1 MRTGAE
7 FLEGIKKRNYN
18 IYHLGK
24 KIENPTEYPMLK
36 WPLKVVARIHDLALD
51 PKHSDLLTATSP
63 ITGDKVNRFLHV
75 FGSIDDLLIRQKKMR
90 FLITHL
96 GSCCLMCPGLGGVNA
111 LYSTTYDMDKELGT
125 NYHQRFM
132 DYIKY
137 VQEND
142 LFLAGAMM
150 DVKGNRSQN
159 AFEQADPDM
168 YLHIVEERDD
178 GIVVRGA
185 KAHQTGPMI
194 ADEVVIMPCDIMRDP
209 KARDYA
215 VSFAIPADTKGL
227 TYIMQQN
234 LADAL
239 TDSAE
244 GTDGMDLGNVRY
256 GCQFG
261 ATALMVFD
269 DVFVPKE
276 RIFMQGEYKY
286 TSHLITRMGTLA
298 RMWQTGCRPG
308 IFDLITGATKLIA
321 EYNGVAKAP
330 HVIDKLTE
338 MSFLTETVWGLA
350 LACASFGKPVS
361 NGAYLPDPLLT
372 NVAKLQSTRNY
383 YELVKIAIDLCGG
396 LIVSVPSEKDC
407 KNPET
412 GKWIDKY
419 FRGVADVPTEH
430 RLRVVRFIQS
440 LTGGPVAAAL
450 HHSGGPM
457 QNQKIVI
464 YRETD
469 FNKKTKRVKVLA
481 GIEEEEF

>member
-132 DYIKY
+132 DYVKY

-150 DVKGNRSQN
+150 DVKGNRSLN

-168 YLHIVEERDD
+168 YLRIVEERDD

-194 ADEVVIMPCDIMRDP
+194 ADEVVVMPCDIMRDP
-209 KARDYA
+209 KAKDYA
-215 VSFAIPADTKGL
+215 VSFAIPAD
-227 TYIMQQN
+227 
-234 LADAL
+234 
-239 TDSAE
+239 
-244 GTDGMDLGNVRY
+244 
-256 GCQFG
+256 
-261 ATALMVFD
+261 
-269 DVFVPKE
+269 
-276 RIFMQGEYKY
+276 
-286 TSHLITRMGTLA
+286 
-298 RMWQTGCRPG
+298 
-308 IFDLITGATKLIA
+308 
-321 EYNGVAKAP
+321 
-330 HVIDKLTE
+330 
-338 MSFLTETVWGLA
+338 
-350 LACASFGKPVS
+350 
-361 NGAYLPDPLLT
+361 
-372 NVAKLQSTRNY
+372 
-383 YELVKIAIDLCGG
+383 
-396 LIVSVPSEKDC
+396 
-407 KNPET
+407 
-412 GKWIDKY
+412 
-419 FRGVADVPTEH
+419 
-430 RLRVVRFIQS
+430 
-440 LTGGPVAAAL
+440 
-450 HHSGGPM
+450 
-457 QNQKIVI
+457 
-464 YRETD
+464 
-469 FNKKTKRVKVLA
+469 
-481 GIEEEEF
+481 